1 MSALPDGADH
11 SITRPK
17 ILRYTAPAS
26 LAGRPEL
33 VVPVHHRSS
42 GQRFGVGVL
51 GPPSGDVTL
60 LELARLLCRG
70 DAALAV

>member
-1 MSALPDGADH
+1 MLHQLPFLL
-11 SITRPK
+11 I
-17 ILRYTAPAS
+17 
-26 LAGRPEL
+26 GRPEL

-60 LELARLLCRG
+60 LELARLLCPG

>member
-1 MSALPDGADH
+1 MEFSGVEF
-11 SITRPK
+11 
-17 ILRYTAPAS
+17 
-26 LAGRPEL
+26 PEL